1 MDYDKIF
8 IRDLHLRTIIGINPD
23 EREHKQDVHL
33 DITLHTDIRKAAES
47 DDIAHTANYKE
58 IKLKIIRLVETSA
71 YNLLETLAEETA
83 KLCLENP
90 KVEKVTVCIDKPGA
104 LRFAKSVAVEI
115 TRPR

>member
-1 MDYDKIF
+1 MDYDRIY

-23 EREHKQDVHL
+23 ERKNKQDIHL
-33 DITLHTDIRKAAES
+33 NITLFTDTKTAAES
-47 DDIAHTANYKE
+47 DNISDTANYKE
-58 IKLKIIRLVETSA
+58 IKQNIIRLVESSS

-83 KLCLENP
+83 RVCLQSP
-90 KVEKVTVCIDKPGA
+90 HVKKTTVCIDKPGA